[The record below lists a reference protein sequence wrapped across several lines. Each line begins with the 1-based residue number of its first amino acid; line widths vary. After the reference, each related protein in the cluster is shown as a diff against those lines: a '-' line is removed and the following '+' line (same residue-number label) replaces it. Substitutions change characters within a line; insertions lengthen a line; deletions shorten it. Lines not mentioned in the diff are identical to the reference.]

1 MPSRDAATLCGC
13 AQRLLQGFRGRTD
26 DALRTRARVAVR
38 RTTGLIYA
46 LDLAGARQSCARSG
60 GNSTSVAKS
69 PMIDLVSDESQTW
82 HHGLVARWWSEF
94 NEGGPEIAYF
104 REFAEGGHP
113 ALAVRAGTGAW

>member
-1 MPSRDAATLCGC
+1 MPSRDAATLCGG

-38 RTTGLIYA
+38 RTPGLIDA
-46 LDLAGARQSCARSG
+46 LDLAGARQSCARSR

-82 HHGLVARWWSEF
+82 HPGLVARWWSEF
-94 NEGGPEIAYF
+94 SEGRPESAYF
-104 REFAEGGHP
+104 RKFVEVGQP
-113 ALAVRAGTGAW
+113 ALDVACGTG